1 MTPTAQA
8 TAYADQVGEEV
19 ARNLK
24 ELGVGDPGEGPEKAG
39 RRLALVLAAETLW
52 QEQLGPL
59 LKSHEAREALGG
71 VSRAALGK
79 AFQSGRLLRLRD
91 ERGRIRYPAWQFDPA
106 AQSIRPGVAEVL
118 ALFGER
124 GGDEWEVAT
133 FFTNPSPELKG
144 ERPVSLLAAPG
155 SADTD
160 AVERLLTAAQR
171 TVARQFD

>member
-24 ELGVGDPGEGPEKAG
+24 ELGVGDQGEGPAKAG

-52 QEQLGPL
+52 QDQLGPL

-91 ERGRIRYPAWQFDPA
+91 ERGRMRYPAWQFDPA
-106 AQSIRPGVAEVL
+106 AQSVRPGVSDVL
-118 ALFGER
+118 ALFRER
-124 GGDEWEVAT
+124 DGDDWEVAT
-133 FFTNPSPELKG
+133 FFTNPSPELDG
-144 ERPVSLLAAPG
+144 QRPVSLLAGPGAEAP
-155 SADTD
+155 D
-160 AVERLLTAAQR
+160 APERLLTAARR
-171 TVARQFD
+171 TLARQFD